1 MTLVDETD
9 NNKFYPNIEGGVI
22 IEPAGALIKYKQ
34 IGDNVTLL
42 TTKKYLC
49 IKINRVEN
57 IKPPEAMGLVD
68 SFITAEWVF
77 FIIDSFYF

>member
-1 MTLVDETD
+1 MTLVEEND
-9 NNKFYPNIEGGVI
+9 NTKYYPSIEGGVT
-22 IEPAGALIKYKQ
+22 IEPAGATIRYKQ

-49 IKINRVEN
+49 IKIMRVEN

-68 SFITAEWVF
+68 SFITAEWVN
-77 FIIDSFYF
+77 SK